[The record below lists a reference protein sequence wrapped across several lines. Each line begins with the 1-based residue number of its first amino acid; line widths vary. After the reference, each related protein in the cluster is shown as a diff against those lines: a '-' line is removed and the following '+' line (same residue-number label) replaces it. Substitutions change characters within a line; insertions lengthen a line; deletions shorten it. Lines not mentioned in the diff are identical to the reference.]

1 MRIVDDHELTGS
13 EFDVGD
19 EVWVKPPGARC
30 TTPWKPGVVTGVNS
44 KYNVEIDKVP
54 RHVRDIRRRLA
65 NEFHEREQGVV
76 SEPLPSNNSDFLTES
91 FEASKDGAGTD
102 ENASTSRVR
111 RVARKRQ
118 LPVRF
123 NDFLL

>member
-1 MRIVDDHELTGS
+1 MTY
-13 EFDVGD
+13 EFD
-19 EVWVKPPGARC
+19 
-30 TTPWKPGVVTGVNS
+30 
-44 KYNVEIDKVP
+44 
-54 RHVRDIRRRLA
+54 
-65 NEFHEREQGVV
+65 EREQGVV
-76 SEPLPSNNSDFLTES
+76 SEPLPPNNSDFLTES
-91 FEASKDGAGTD
+91 FEASEDGAGTD